1 MDSRNEK
8 ENPLVSIIVI
18 TYNSARFVLETL
30 ESAKA
35 QTYSNIELIV
45 SDDASTDD
53 TVEICRRW
61 MGENKHRF
69 ARVELVTSGLNTGI
83 SANCNRGLK
92 IAKGEWL
99 KFVAGDDML
108 LEDFVSENVEYAA
121 NNNEA
126 KIIFSDVTLV
136 NKDGSEIGVRV
147 HNRRYMQLPAHQQNI
162 KLLTGLF
169 LLHAS
174 SSFINSNVLEML
186 GGFDERYEML
196 EDFPL
201 WLKATAA
208 DIKLSCTRKRLVKYR
223 LHVHSV
229 TQSGS
234 GRPANDRYFKSI
246 LLFNAQIRKE
256 LLARKR
262 FLFLIVFLI
271 DRTIEDFLLKTRT
284 EKPNLYP
291 YYKHLRFLSPSYYR
305 RLVLKYFA

>member
-99 KFVAGDDML
+99 KFIAGDDML

-126 KIIFSDVTLV
+126 KIIFSDMIIV
-136 NKDGSEIGVRV
+136 NESGYEIGRIV
-147 HNRRYMQLPAHQQNI
+147 HNNRYMKLPAHQQNVRI
-162 KLLTGLF
+162 SRSVFDLY
-169 LLHAS
+169 S
-174 SSFINSNVLEML
+174 PSSFVNSNLLRSL
-186 GGFDERYEML
+186 GGFDERYPML
-196 EDFPL
+196 EDYPL
-201 WLKATAA
+201 WLKATGANTKLFCTNRPLVRYREHACSVRHEDRDVSANRKYIESVLLLNA
-208 DIKLSCTRKRLVKYR
+208 DLRK
-223 LHVHSV
+223 
-229 TQSGS
+229 
-234 GRPANDRYFKSI
+234 D
-246 LLFNAQIRKE
+246 

-262 FLFLIVFLI
+262 FLAFME
-271 DRTIEDFLLKTRT
+271 RAIEDFLLKTRI
-284 EKPNLYP
+284 EKPNLYA
-291 YYKHLRFLSPSYYR
+291 YYKHLRFLNPNYYR
-305 RLVLKYFA
+305 RVLLKYFA